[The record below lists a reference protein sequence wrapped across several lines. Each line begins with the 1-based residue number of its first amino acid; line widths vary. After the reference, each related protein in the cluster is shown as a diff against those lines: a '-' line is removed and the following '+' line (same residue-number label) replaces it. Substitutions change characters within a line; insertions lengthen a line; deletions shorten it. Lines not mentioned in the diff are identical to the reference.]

1 MDKLFFFFF
10 NKLSDASR
18 KKVVNFFN
26 MAVWKQLQEIK
37 ELQDDPNNKNESK
50 RYKHTI
56 MTKLF
61 FFFFVTTGN
70 LHGGRLSIASYRQV
84 KKGLQVERYNDK
96 IDKKRFTKT
105 QLHLI
110 FKVVVAVLLFPFIK
124 IYNKQLLNK

>member
-18 KKVVNFFN
+18 KKVVNFFE
-26 MAVWKQLQEIK
+26 MALWKQLQEIK
-37 ELQDDPNNKNESK
+37 ELQDDSNNKSK

-70 LHGGRLSIASYRQV
+70 LHGGRLSIASYKQV
-84 KKGLQVERYNDK
+84 IKGLQVERYNDK
-96 IDKKRFTKT
+96 IDEKRFTKT
-105 QLHLI
+105 QLRLI
-110 FKVVVAVLLFPFIK
+110 FKVVVAVLLFPFIA

>member
-10 NKLSDASR
+10 NKLSEASR

-26 MAVWKQLQEIK
+26 MAVWRQLQELK
-37 ELQDDPNNKNESK
+37 ELQDGPNNKNESK
-50 RYKHTI
+50 RYDHTI
-56 MTKLF
+56 MDKFF

-70 LHGGRLSIASYRQV
+70 LHGGRLSIASYKQV
-84 KKGLQVERYNDK
+84 IKGLQVERYNDK

-110 FKVVVAVLLFPFIK
+110 FKVVAAFLLFPFIA